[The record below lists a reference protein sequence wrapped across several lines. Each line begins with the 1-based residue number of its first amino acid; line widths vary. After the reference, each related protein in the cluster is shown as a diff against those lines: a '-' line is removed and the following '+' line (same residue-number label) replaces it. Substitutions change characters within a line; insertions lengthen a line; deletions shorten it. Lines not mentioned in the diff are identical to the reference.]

1 MIILVGASASGKT
14 EVAKLLF
21 RKYGIKKVI
30 THTTRPMREG
40 ERLDVD
46 YHFVTV
52 DEFTRLKEH
61 NAFVETTFYNGNH
74 YGTSRKEI
82 GDDKALI
89 VDPNGLKSFL
99 ALHDAHIVTFFMQA
113 SETTRLNRMIYRG
126 DRLEDAKKRI
136 ENDRIDFQEDRVGA
150 TDYLIDTESINIEQ
164 VADLVYQKYLR
175 KLQSL

>member
-21 RKYGIKKVI
+21 RKFGIKKVI
-30 THTTRPMREG
+30 THTTRAMREG
-40 ERLDVD
+40 ERMDVD
-46 YHFVTV
+46 YHFVTPE
-52 DEFTRLKEH
+52 EFETLRQRD
-61 NAFVETTFYNGNH
+61 AFVETTLYNGNH

-89 VDPNGLKSFL
+89 VDPNGLKAFSTL
-99 ALHDAHIVTFFMQA
+99 NDPHIVSFFMQA
-113 SETTRLNRMIYRG
+113 SETTRLNRMLYRG

-136 ENDRIDFQEDRVGA
+136 ENDRTDFEHSRVGV
-150 TDYLIDTESINIEQ
+150 TDYIIDTESINIEQ

>member
-21 RKYGIKKVI
+21 RKYGIKKVV
-30 THTTRPMREG
+30 THTTRVMRDG
-40 ERLDVD
+40 ERPDVD
-46 YHFVTV
+46 YHFVTK
-52 DEFTRLKEH
+52 DEFLRLKER
-61 NAFVETTFYNGNH
+61 NAFVETTFYNGNY

-89 VDPNGLKSFL
+89 VDTNGLKAFS
-99 ALHDAHIVTFFMQA
+99 ALNDSHVVTFFMQA
-113 SETTRLNRMIYRG
+113 SETTRLNRMLYRG

-136 ENDRIDFQEDRVGA
+136 ENDRVDFERARVGT
-150 TDYLIDTESINIEQ
+150 TDYIIDTESINIEQ